1 LIHIDISVFQI
12 KTGMPETI
20 LDPAPPSDPPNR
32 DKMEGSTE
40 YLAPAPPLIPVHSTT
55 AEDCKDPSAEDSK
68 IPAEI
73 EQVEDSLPDCISS
86 TTSDNISAADSAVI
100 KNRSDEEKLTLIDCE
115 VHTGT
120 SDTSNVVIPS
130 SGLVTLISSLEQQES
145 NPVLQAYNSEVF
157 ETQPCASS
165 LPSEQINRPSSSP
178 QLLLLSSFPSPEP
191 EKRVATAANP
201 RPRSSHFLAESPT
214 PLSSHHNQLTSTPRS
229 RISSVPP
236 CSGQHRTL
244 PSAAAQG
251 AEYSTPVPGSF
262 LRQTLGSAGTESPVP
277 PPTGPGD
284 GAPLSLPL
292 GLLQTSGS
300 KSYDYLL
307 KVGITGTYLMPFAS
321 R

>member
-1 LIHIDISVFQI
+1 
-12 KTGMPETI
+12 MPETI

-55 AEDCKDPSAEDSK
+55 AEDCKDPTANGSK

-73 EQVEDSLPDCISS
+73 EQVEDSLPECVSS
-86 TTSDNISAADSAVI
+86 VASDVILAADSAAI

-115 VHTGT
+115 VNTGT

-130 SGLVTLISSLEQQES
+130 SGLVTPSSSLEQQES
-145 NPVLQAYNSEVF
+145 IQVPQADSEVF
-157 ETQPCASS
+157 ETQPCDAS
-165 LPSEQINRPSSSP
+165 LPSEQRNRPSSSP

-191 EKRVATAANP
+191 EKRAAAAANP

-214 PLSSHHNQLTSTPRS
+214 PLSSHNQLTSTPRS

-236 CSGQHRTL
+236 CSGHRTL
-244 PSAAAQG
+244 PSAAAAAQG
-251 AEYSTPVPGSF
+251 AEYSTPGSCF
-262 LRQTLGSAGTESPVP
+262 RRTLGSSGTESPVP
-277 PPTGPGD
+277 PTGPE
-284 GAPLSLPL
+284 PLSLPL

-307 KVGITGTYLMPFAS
+307 KVGIAYLMMS
-321 R
+321 V

>member
-1 LIHIDISVFQI
+1 MIHIYINIFQI

-55 AEDCKDPSAEDSK
+55 AEDCKDSTADDSK

-86 TTSDNISAADSAVI
+86 VTSDNISAKDSAVN
-100 KNRSDEEKLTLIDCE
+100 KTRSDEEKLTLIDCE

-130 SGLVTLISSLEQQES
+130 SGLVTLSSSLEQQES
-145 NPVLQAYNSEVF
+145 LPVLQADSDVF
-157 ETQPCASS
+157 ETQPCAS

-178 QLLLLSSFPSPEP
+178 QLLLLSSSPLPEP
-191 EKRVATAANP
+191 EKRAAAAANP

-214 PLSSHHNQLTSTPRS
+214 PLSSHNQLTSTPRS

-244 PSAAAQG
+244 LSAAAQG
-251 AEYSTPVPGSF
+251 AEYSTPGSCF
-262 LRQTLGSAGTESPVP
+262 RRTLGSAGTESPV

-307 KVGITGTYLMPFAS
+307 KVGIAYLMMS
-321 R
+321 V

>member
-1 LIHIDISVFQI
+1 MKVKKSLIHIDINIFQI

-55 AEDCKDPSAEDSK
+55 AEDCKDPTANDSE

-86 TTSDNISAADSAVI
+86 VASDNISATDSVVI
-100 KNRSDEEKLTLIDCE
+100 KNRSDEEKLTLIDC
-115 VHTGT
+115 VVNTGT
-120 SDTSNVVIPS
+120 SDTSNVVPPS
-130 SGLVTLISSLEQQES
+130 SGLVTLSSSLEQQES
-145 NPVLQAYNSEVF
+145 IPVHQADSEVF
-157 ETQPCASS
+157 ETQLCAS
-165 LPSEQINRPSSSP
+165 LPSDINRPSSSP
-178 QLLLLSSFPSPEP
+178 QLLPLSSPSPEP
-191 EKRVATAANP
+191 EKRAAAAVNP

-214 PLSSHHNQLTSTPRS
+214 PLSSHNQLTSTPRS

-236 CSGQHRTL
+236 CSGQHGRRTL

-251 AEYSTPVPGSF
+251 AEYSSPVPGSF
-262 LRQTLGSAGTESPVP
+262 LRRTLGSAGTESPVP

-307 KVGITGTYLMPFAS
+307 KVGIDYIMMS
-321 R
+321 V